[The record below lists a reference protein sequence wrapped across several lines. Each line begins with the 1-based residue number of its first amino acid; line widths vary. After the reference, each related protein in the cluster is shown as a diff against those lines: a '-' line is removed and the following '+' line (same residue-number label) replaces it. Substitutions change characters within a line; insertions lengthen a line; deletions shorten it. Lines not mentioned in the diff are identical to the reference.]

1 MNEVD
6 VVIDTSAILTLIRDE
21 PGSEFVEAKLDAA
34 SAGKIAVAASF
45 VSLTEL
51 LYTATQLSGTRR
63 AEELIA
69 IVKSWPMRFIYPDE
83 ALCLL
88 AGEIKASFA
97 VSFAD
102 AFIAA
107 TAQQSAAL
115 LIHKDPEFEAL
126 RAILK
131 LKALPY
137 KAPR

>member
-1 MNEVD
+1 VTEAD
-6 VVIDTSAILTLIRDE
+6 VVLDTSAILTLIRDE
-21 PGSEFVEAKLDAA
+21 PGSDLVEAKLDAA
-34 SAGKIAVAASF
+34 SAGKIAVIASF

-51 LYTATQLSGTRR
+51 FYTATQLSSVQR

-69 IVKSWPMRFIYPDE
+69 IVKSWPMQFIYPDE

-88 AGEIKASFA
+88 AGEIKASFT
-97 VSFAD
+97 VSLAD
-102 AFIAA
+102 AFVAA

-115 LIHKDPEFEAL
+115 LIHKDPDFEAL
-126 RAILK
+126 GATVK

>member
-1 MNEVD
+1 VNEAAVLL
-6 VVIDTSAILTLIRDE
+6 DTSAILTLMRDE
-21 PGSEFVEAKLDAA
+21 PGAELVEAKLEAA
-34 SAGKIAVAASF
+34 SSGKIVLIASF

-51 LYTATQLSGTRR
+51 FYTATQVGSVRR

-69 IVKSWPMRFIYPDE
+69 IVKSWPMQFIYPDE

-102 AFIAA
+102 AFVAA

-115 LIHKDPEFEAL
+115 LIHKDPEFETL
-126 RAILK
+126 RSTVK

-137 KAPR
+137 KARR